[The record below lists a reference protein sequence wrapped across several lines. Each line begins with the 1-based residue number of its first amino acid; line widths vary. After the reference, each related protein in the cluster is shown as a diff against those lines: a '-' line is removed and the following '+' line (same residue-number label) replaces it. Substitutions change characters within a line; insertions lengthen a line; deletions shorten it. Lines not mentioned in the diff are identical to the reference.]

1 MKKKLLCGVLAS
13 AMAFSVLA
21 GCGGNSEGGAD
32 SDVIKIGGI
41 GPLSGPNSTYGI
53 SVKEGADL
61 LAEEINAAGGINGK
75 KVEFIFEDDQSDN
88 TVAASA
94 FNKLVDKDGVCAILG
109 GVTSGTTLAIAPN
122 TTNKKIPMIT
132 PTGTEPTITNV
143 GGDFM
148 FRGCFVDSFQGEIL
162 AKYTKEKLGKT
173 TAAVLYNSSSDYSKG
188 IANAYKETLEKNGG
202 QVLEFLSYG
211 SDKETDFKAQLT
223 KIKSANPD
231 VIILPD
237 YYNVVG
243 LIAKQ
248 ARDMGITSQFLGG
261 DGWESEELTKI
272 GGTAVDG
279 AIYINHYYAEDTDE
293 NVKNFVDSYTKKYN
307 KTPDCFAALSYD
319 TAKIL
324 VKAIEKANSTD
335 GTAIRDALA
344 GMEINSV
351 TGNIKFNE
359 ERSAVKSAAI
369 IKINGDK
376 KELDDKV
383 NP

>member
-1 MKKKLLCGVLAS
+1 MKKKLLCGILAS

-32 SDVIKIGGI
+32 SEVIKIGGI

-122 TTNKKIPMIT
+122 STNKKIPMIT

-162 AKYTKEKLGKT
+162 AKYTKENLGKT

-202 QVLEFLSYG
+202 QVVEFLSYG

-223 KIKSANPD
+223 KIKSANPE
-231 VIILPD
+231 VIVLPD

-293 NVKNFVDSYTKKYN
+293 NVKSFVDSYTKKYN

-376 KELDDKV
+376 KELNDKV

>member
-32 SDVIKIGGI
+32 SEVIKIGGI

-122 TTNKKIPMIT
+122 STNKKIPMIT

-202 QVLEFLSYG
+202 QVVEFLSYG
-211 SDKETDFKAQLT
+211 TDKETDFKAQLT

-279 AIYINHYYAEDTDE
+279 AIYINHYYAEDTEE

-359 ERSAVKSAAI
+359 ERSAVKSATI

-376 KELDDKV
+376 KELNDKV